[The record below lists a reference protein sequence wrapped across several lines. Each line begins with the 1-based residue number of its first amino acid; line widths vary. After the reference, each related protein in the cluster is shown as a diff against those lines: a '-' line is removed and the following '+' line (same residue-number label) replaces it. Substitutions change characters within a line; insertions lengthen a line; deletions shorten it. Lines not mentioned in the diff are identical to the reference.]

1 MNERIRGTVLVSLF
15 GLRSWQYTKKIVQD
29 PRIKPHVSK
38 TETNFLI
45 KICAAKN
52 RNFFIGQRKK
62 KEKDSAKIKKN
73 EKMEADTACLTT
85 I

>member
-15 GLRSWQYTKKIVQD
+15 WFKIMAIYKEDRSGSTD
-29 PRIKPHVSK
+29 K
-38 TETNFLI
+38 TACF
-45 KICAAKN
+45 KN

-73 EKMEADTACLTT
+73 EIMEADTACLTT

>member
-15 GLRSWQYTKKIVQD
+15 WFKIMAIYEEDRS
-29 PRIKPHVSK
+29 VSTDK
-38 TETNFLI
+38 TACFKNRNQFLN
-45 KICAAKN
+45 KDLCGKN